1 MNTMA
6 LASKLKN
13 DYIELLDE
21 TVNSGSEPKL
31 VLVKRTD
38 GWSQIPNNEWGARR
52 NTIESAYKVE
62 LSRKLESLGYC
73 FYDASEIQQFHWRNR
88 MYRSETAD
96 KETEAKT
103 MPLLTSYIEV
113 AMAEAQYEPF
123 EGDTFYAFIP
133 SCPGVWSNECTID
146 DCKRDLREALEF
158 WLILKLRD
166 NDYIPVINGLDLN
179 SIEELEV

>member
-1 MNTMA
+1 MA
-6 LASKLKN
+6 LASDIKYDIK
-13 DYIELLDE
+13 DLLNE
-21 TVNSGSEPKL
+21 AGASGWEASTAVGKTTNHTPEAPNYHRRIRVSGTSL
-31 VLVKRTD
+31 FQGSNPMYGLFD
-38 GWSQIPNNEWGARR
+38 GSNVYNVEIKDQI
-52 NTIESAYKVE
+52 K
-62 LSRKLESLGYC
+62 
-73 FYDASEIQQFHWRNR
+73 AS
-88 MYRSETAD
+88 D
-96 KETEAKT
+96 KEMEAKP
-103 MPLLTSYIEV
+103 MPLLTSYIEA

>member
-1 MNTMA
+1 MIIDYKD
-6 LASKLKN
+6 LLK
-13 DYIELLDE
+13 EAG
-21 TVNSGSEPKL
+21 NSGSRILK
-31 VLVKRTD
+31 
-38 GWSQIPNNEWGARR
+38 S
-52 NTIESAYKVE
+52 S
-62 LSRKLESLGYC
+62 GYRL
-73 FYDASEIQQFHWRNR
+73 FDAPEIQQFHSINR
-88 MYRSETAD
+88 KYKSETAD

-103 MPLLTSYIEV
+103 MPLLTSYIEA

-123 EGDTFYAFIP
+123 EGETLYGFIP
-133 SCPGVWSNECTID
+133 SCPGVWSNECSIN